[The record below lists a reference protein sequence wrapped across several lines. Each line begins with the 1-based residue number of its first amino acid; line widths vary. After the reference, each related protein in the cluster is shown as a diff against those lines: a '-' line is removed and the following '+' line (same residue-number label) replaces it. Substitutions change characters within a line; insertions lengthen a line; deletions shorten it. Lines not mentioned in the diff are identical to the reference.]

1 MAYDSPLSTPLLASD
16 SMNSD
21 SKNESNND
29 GADDIA
35 SPSTVRNE
43 LSSSTFGALMNNR
56 IGSRAI
62 TWVTIPFLIVLHFL
76 SLMLEFFTQRRLL
89 SPGYYTQNTG
99 IGKEEQEIVNEG
111 VPNIQRRLRKDL
123 NKTSAEQKVV
133 SDQINDLKE
142 RVAKIERGRELRA
155 LRMKA
160 QSSEGGETTK
170 RWNAETLK
178 RWPCFS
184 KMYVVWHERE
194 VL

>member
-170 RWNAETLK
+170 RWNAETPK
-178 RWPCFS
+178 RWNADRVSQRC
-184 KMYVVWHERE
+184 M
-194 VL
+194 